1 MARTAGQYNQTNSS
15 NDCGNLELAKGLE
28 PPTL

>member
-1 MARTAGQYNQTNSS
+1 MARTARQYNQTISS
-15 NDCGNLELAKGLE
+15 TAAWNLELAKGLE